1 MYVLKET
8 NLSDTFSGSVNLRHH
23 RSIWPVRI
31 RLDVVVFE
39 KFSIRTNAGAA
50 RFLSP
55 FAGDLFPSVANLVA
69 IFLRQA
75 FP

>member
-1 MYVLKET
+1 M
-8 NLSDTFSGSVNLRHH
+8 
-23 RSIWPVRI
+23 
-31 RLDVVVFE
+31 
-39 KFSIRTNAGAA
+39 A

-75 FP
+75 FPQPFFLQALTGLE